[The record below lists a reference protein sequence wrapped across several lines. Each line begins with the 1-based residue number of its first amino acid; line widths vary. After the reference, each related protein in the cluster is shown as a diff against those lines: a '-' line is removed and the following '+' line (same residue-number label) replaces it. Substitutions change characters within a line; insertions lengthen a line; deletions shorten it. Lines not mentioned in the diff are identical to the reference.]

1 KKLGWDAK
9 SNENPLLAM
18 LRPMILSI
26 VGKSGDQDVI
36 NEAKKRFE
44 RHIAGDLIDPNI
56 REAVYA
62 IVSRYGDEKTQE
74 ELRKLY
80 SAADMTEEKVRL
92 LSAMGQSLKP
102 EVIENTLKFTFEGD
116 NVRMQDSFY
125 GLIGYALSRD
135 GRNLS
140 SFLVRFV
147 EMGLSNFADEKIADE
162 IKSFFDSIN
171 TPIIARPIKK
181 VLETIHMRSEVLKR
195 DSKAIDEF
203 LKQQQQQQQ

>member
-1 KKLGWDAK
+1 
-9 SNENPLLAM
+9 
-18 LRPMILSI
+18 
-26 VGKSGDQDVI
+26 
-36 NEAKKRFE
+36 
-44 RHIAGDLIDPNI
+44 
-56 REAVYA
+56 
-62 IVSRYGDEKTQE
+62 
-74 ELRKLY
+74 
-80 SAADMTEEKVRL
+80 
-92 LSAMGQSLKP
+92 KP